1 METTTQ
7 TKTQTGNKPAAK
19 IRLGRV
25 QASIWENAT
34 ENGVRYAATFERRYK
49 DAEGNWQSSQSYNDQ
64 ELLLLAKAADK
75 AHDEI
80 LRLRRE
86 ASA

>member
-7 TKTQTGNKPAAK
+7 TKTQNGNQPAAK
-19 IRLGRV
+19 VRLGRIH
-25 QASIWENAT
+25 ASIWENASEKGPYYT
-34 ENGVRYAATFERRYK
+34 VSLERRYT
-49 DAEGNWQSSQSYNDQ
+49 DAEGNWKSSQSFKADD
-64 ELLLLAKAADK
+64 LLLLAKAADR

-80 LRLRRE
+80 LRLKRE